1 MEEAYNFTFCE
12 TVGLVS
18 ARVWINR
25 MRLRSRKM
33 DGRERTLS
41 GSNRYDLQGVESSGL
56 GGRVG
61 AVLVIGGALQR
72 L

>member
-41 GSNRYDLQGVESSGL
+41 GSNRYDLQG
-56 GGRVG
+56 
-61 AVLVIGGALQR
+61 
-72 L
+72 